1 MHLINYWLGLRTTP
15 TIITVDEDGSETL
28 AVVSKRQSIEKIENS
43 FYGYKFFFGRKYND
57 EFLKKIIPRYPFK
70 ITEGENGNVTF
81 VNNTGVQVTPGVC
94 VTKYLAYIKE
104 QAQSLTG
111 KDINKCVLA
120 LPSFIPESGHEE
132 IKESFKNAD
141 LEVLEIIDESQA
153 AIRGYEL
160 DKKENVKS
168 VIVFNFGGSNL
179 SLTYLSKEDEAGLKN
194 DFEFKNEK
202 YDFEL
207 GGNDI
212 DKLIINV
219 LLEEFKKVNKMDVSK
234 ELYALQR
241 ISEAAEKA
249 KIELS
254 LSQQV
259 EISLP
264 FLAADHTG
272 PKHLN
277 MRFSR
282 AKFENL
288 IDPVSSKVQNICLEF
303 LKENN
308 ITKEKIDEV
317 ILLGGVCRIPKIQDI
332 LKNVFGKEPNKT
344 VNPEEAATIGGAFMV
359 NK

>member
-1 MHLINYWLGLRTTP
+1 M
-15 TIITVDEDGSETL
+15 
-28 AVVSKRQSIEKIENS
+28 VSKRQSIEKTGNS

-57 EFLKKIIPRYPFK
+57 EFLNKIIPRYPFK
-70 ITEGENGNVTF
+70 MIEGENGKLNY
-81 VNNTGVQVTPGVC
+81 VNNNGIQITPGFC
-94 VTKYLAYIKE
+94 VVKYLAYIKE

-111 KDINKCVLA
+111 KDINKCVLT
-120 LPSFIPESGHEE
+120 LPSFIPDAGKEE
-132 IKESFKNAD
+132 IKESFKLAD
-141 LEVLEIIDESQA
+141 LEVMEIIDESLA
-153 AIRGYEL
+153 TIKGYEL
-160 DKKENVKS
+160 DKNEKIKNV
-168 VIVFNFGGSNL
+168 VVFNFGGSNI
-179 SLTYLSKEDEAGLKN
+179 SITYLSKEGEEGAVTN
-194 DFEFKNEK
+194 EFEFKNEK

-207 GGNDI
+207 GGVDI
-212 DKLIINV
+212 DKLIINI
-219 LLEEFKKVNKMDVSK
+219 LLEEFKKVNKMDISN
-234 ELYALQR
+234 ELYAMQR
-241 ISEAAEKA
+241 ITESAEKA

-288 IDPVSSKVQNICLEF
+288 IDPITTKVQKLCSEF

-308 ITKEKIDEV
+308 ISKDKIDEV

-332 LKNVFGKEPNKT
+332 LKNVFGKEPNKN
-344 VNPEEAATIGGAFMV
+344 VNPEEAASIGGAHMV
-359 NK
+359 

>member
-1 MHLINYWLGLRTTP
+1 
-15 TIITVDEDGSETL
+15 VDEDGTETL
-28 AVVSKRQSIEKIENS
+28 AVVSKRQAIEKIENT
-43 FYGYKFFFGRKYND
+43 FYGYKFFYGRKYND
-57 EFLKKIIPRYPFK
+57 ELVQKLATRFPFK
-70 ITEGENGNVTF
+70 IEEAENGGITF
-81 VNNTGVQVTPGVC
+81 VNSKGIKLTAAVC
-94 VTKYLAYIKE
+94 TTKYLAYIKE

-111 KDINKCVLA
+111 KEISKCVLT
-120 LPSFIPESGHEE
+120 LPRFIPEAAGHSE
-132 IKESFKNAD
+132 IRESFKNAE
-141 LEVLEIIDESQA
+141 LEVLQIIDESQA
-153 AIRGYEL
+153 AIKGYEL
-160 DKKENVKS
+160 DKNDKIKN
-168 VIVFNFGGSNL
+168 VIVFNLGGSNL
-179 SLTYLSKEDEAGLKN
+179 SITYLSKDADEEGGAAKA
-194 DFEFKNEK
+194 EFTFKAEK
-202 YDFEL
+202 FDFEL

-212 DKLIINV
+212 DKLTIDL

-288 IDPVSSKVQNICLEF
+288 IDPITSKVQSVCLEF
-303 LKENN
+303 LKDNN
-308 ITKEKIDEV
+308 IVKEKIDEV
-317 ILLGGVCRIPKIQDI
+317 ILLGGVCRIPKIQEI
-332 LKNVFGKEPNKT
+332 LKSVFGKEPNKNL
-344 VNPEEAATIGGAFMV
+344 NPEEAATIGGALMV
-359 NK
+359 

>member
-1 MHLINYWLGLRTTP
+1 
-15 TIITVDEDGSETL
+15 
-28 AVVSKRQSIEKIENS
+28 VSKRQSIEKIENS
-43 FYGYKFFFGRKYND
+43 FYGYKFFFGRNYND
-57 EFLKKIIPRYPFK
+57 EFVKKMISKYPFK
-70 ITEGENGNVTF
+70 IAENDNGKIVF
-81 VNNTGVQVTPGVC
+81 VNSKGIQITPSLC
-94 VTKYLAYIKE
+94 TTKYLAYIKE

-120 LPSFIPESGHEE
+120 LPRFIPPEGHEE
-132 IKESFKNAD
+132 IKECFKNAD
-141 LEVLEIIDESQA
+141 LEVVEIVDESQA
-153 AIRGYEL
+153 AIKGYEI
-160 DKKENVKS
+160 DKNEKIKN

-179 SLTYLSKEDEAGLKN
+179 SLTYLSKEDETGGLKK
-194 DFEFKNEK
+194 DFEFKSEK
-202 YDFEL
+202 FDFDL
-207 GGNDI
+207 GGIDI

-219 LLEEFKKVNKMDVSK
+219 LLEEFKKVNKMDISG

-241 ISEAAEKA
+241 ITEAAEKA

-288 IDPVSSKVQNICLEF
+288 IDPISTKVQNICSQF

-308 ITKEKIDEV
+308 LVKENIDEI
-317 ILLGGVCRIPKIQDI
+317 ILLGGVCRIPKIQEI
-332 LKNVFGKEPNKT
+332 LKNIFGKEPNKN
-344 VNPEEAATIGGAFMV
+344 VNPEEAATIGGALMV
-359 NK
+359 I

>member
-1 MHLINYWLGLRTTP
+1 M
-15 TIITVDEDGSETL
+15 
-28 AVVSKRQSIEKIENS
+28 
-43 FYGYKFFFGRKYND
+43 
-57 EFLKKIIPRYPFK
+57 PR
-70 ITEGENGNVTF
+70 
-81 VNNTGVQVTPGVC
+81 
-94 VTKYLAYIKE
+94 
-104 QAQSLTG
+104 
-111 KDINKCVLA
+111 
-120 LPSFIPESGHEE
+120 FIPEAGHTE

-141 LEVLEIIDESQA
+141 LEILEIIDESQA
-153 AIRGYEL
+153 AIKGYEL
-160 DKKENVKS
+160 DKNEKVKN
-168 VIVFNFGGSNL
+168 VIVFNLGGSNL
-179 SLTYLSKEDEAGLKN
+179 SITYLSKEDEAGAATKTE
-194 DFEFKNEK
+194 FEFKSEK
-202 YDFEL
+202 FDFEL

-212 DKLIINV
+212 DKLITNM
-219 LLEEFKKVNKMDVSK
+219 LLEEFKKLNKMDVSK

-288 IDPVSSKVQNICLEF
+288 IDPITSKLQNVCVEF

-308 ITKEKIDEV
+308 IEKEKIDEV
-317 ILLGGVCRIPKIQDI
+317 ILLGGVCRIPKIQEI
-332 LKNVFGKEPNKT
+332 LKSVFGKEPNKN
-344 VNPEEAATIGGAFMV
+344 VNPEEAATIGGALMV
-359 NK
+359 K

>member
-1 MHLINYWLGLRTTP
+1 M
-15 TIITVDEDGSETL
+15 
-28 AVVSKRQSIEKIENS
+28 
-43 FYGYKFFFGRKYND
+43 
-57 EFLKKIIPRYPFK
+57 
-70 ITEGENGNVTF
+70 ENGGITF
-81 VNNTGVQVTPGVC
+81 VDSKGIKISPGVC
-94 VTKYLAYIKE
+94 TTKYLAYIKE

-120 LPSFIPESGHEE
+120 LPRFIPEAGHLE
-132 IKESFKNAD
+132 IKESFKMAD
-141 LEVLEIIDESQA
+141 LEILEIIDESQA
-153 AIRGYEL
+153 AIKAYEL
-160 DKKENVKS
+160 DKNNQIKN
-168 VIVFNFGGSNL
+168 VIVFNLGGSNL
-179 SLTYLSKEDEAGLKN
+179 SITYLSKEDQEGAAKSE
-194 DFEFKNEK
+194 FEFKSEK
-202 YDFEL
+202 FDFEL
-207 GGNDI
+207 GGNEI

-219 LLEEFKKVNKMDVSK
+219 LLDEFKKVNKMDVSK

-241 ISEAAEKA
+241 ITEAAEKA

-288 IDPVSSKVQNICLEF
+288 IDPVTSKLQSVCSDF

-308 ITKEKIDEV
+308 IVKEKIDEV
-317 ILLGGVCRIPKIQDI
+317 ILLGGVCRIPKIQEI
-332 LKNVFGKEPNKT
+332 LKSVFGKEPNKN
-344 VNPEEAATIGGAFMV
+344 VNPEEAATIGGALMV
-359 NK
+359 FF